1 MKIVSYKGNSPRF
14 NLLLEF
20 ILYSI
25 LYTLTFLFV
34 ESLFESFIICSS
46 NKVLWAFL
54 SVALIYILNKIL
66 KPILVTI
73 TIPITALTFGLFYFV
88 INVVILKVA
97 DLLMGNNLNFTD
109 IWALVII
116 SLLLSLLNTIIE
128 KIIIDPL
135 LRKAKKI

>member
-88 INVVILKVA
+88 INVVILKLA